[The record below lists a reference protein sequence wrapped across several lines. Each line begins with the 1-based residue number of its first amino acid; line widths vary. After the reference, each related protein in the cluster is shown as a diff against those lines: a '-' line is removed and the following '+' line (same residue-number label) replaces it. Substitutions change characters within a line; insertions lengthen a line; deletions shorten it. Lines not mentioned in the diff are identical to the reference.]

1 MTAKTV
7 NALPGRVLVSDIQ
20 RGERQIG
27 RIILPNDNGKSSGI
41 RSRWA
46 EVFDVGEGVNDIQKG
61 DWILVDH
68 GRWTRGVKI
77 NPASD
82 AEFVGEGVHRFL
94 CKRTSQIDFREF
106 QSVILVGRFP
116 YSCQNTCVLA
126 IE

>member
-82 AEFVGEGVHRFL
+82 AEFTVWQVDYPNG
-94 CKRTSQIDFREF
+94 
-106 QSVILVGRFP
+106 
-116 YSCQNTCVLA
+116 VLA
-126 IE
+126 VSDEPSETFAGESVVKAEKLMR